1 MPFELAK
8 ARSLMAEIYTQ
19 LGDAD
24 AAELEH
30 EAARETFTSLGATT
44 ELSLLGRPMSH
55 APLTARECEVVR
67 LVAAGRTNRE
77 IARELAISEHT
88 VARHLQNIFVKL
100 GVSSR
105 AGATAYAYEH
115 NIV

>member
-8 ARSLMAEIYTQ
+8 ARMLMAEVCTR
-19 LGDAD
+19 LGDHD

-30 EAARETFTSLGATT
+30 EAARDAFTSLGAAT
-44 ELSLLGRPMSH
+44 ELSHLARPVGH
-55 APLTARECEVVR
+55 APLTDRECEVVR
-67 LVAAGRTNRE
+67 LVAAGSTNRE
-77 IARELAISEHT
+77 IAGELMISEHT

-105 AGATAYAYEH
+105 AAATAYAYEH
-115 NIV
+115 HIV